1 MAAGGGGGGAHAR
14 LLSKVAALYGEE
26 AAPGGAAAPARR
38 GREPPLAL
46 ASIAADPL
54 LAGAKLS
61 CTQPR
66 RKVTVMVIGNH
77 SAGKSSLINWYCGD
91 SVQREGVA
99 IETRG
104 FTLVSHGARRETL
117 RGEATKLFFPHLAA
131 TVDGVE
137 GLVDS
142 LTTEIS
148 PSTAHSFKAC
158 DLIDTP
164 GLVDGSM
171 EYGMD
176 VEAAICALAEHVDL
190 ILVLFDPIGQALCK
204 RTMEVVER
212 LSGTHYERMRF
223 FVSKADQV
231 ESEVDRQTVLIQ
243 ITQNL
248 SARLANTDN
257 FALKLPTIY
266 RPLPE
271 GDPRAEAAK
280 SIPNGIYDLVALID
294 KTITQTVQTN
304 LVQLKGDSRA
314 VSAAVEERLAA
325 NDARRA
331 SNGAVRRYGVAL
343 YLLSLALLATTLLL
357 SLVELLR
364 LPAVGELLD
373 AHGPKEAVAVLQQ
386 LPGYVSAALGV
397 SAAEAGVPFGPAAVQ
412 RLGAAA
418 AAWLASMIVMKA
430 VWVEAP
436 AMSRADGARLA
447 KYKAFCDTLEVKR
460 EQMYAELFRSI
471 TAGDEESEDDT
482 ATIDTTR

>member
-1 MAAGGGGGGAHAR
+1 MVMR
-14 LLSKVAALYGEE
+14 
-26 AAPGGAAAPARR
+26 
-38 GREPPLAL
+38 
-46 ASIAADPL
+46 SI
-54 LAGAKLS
+54 
-61 CTQPR
+61 
-66 RKVTVMVIGNH
+66 
-77 SAGKSSLINWYCGD
+77 SAFEMSTSSLRPAVVC
-91 SVQREGVA
+91 
-99 IETRG
+99 
-104 FTLVSHGARRETL
+104 
-117 RGEATKLFFPHLAA
+117 ATPFL
-131 TVDGVE
+131 
-137 GLVDS
+137 
-142 LTTEIS
+142 
-148 PSTAHSFKAC
+148 
-158 DLIDTP
+158 
-164 GLVDGSM
+164 DGS
-171 EYGMD
+171 
-176 VEAAICALAEHVDL
+176 
-190 ILVLFDPIGQALCK
+190 
-204 RTMEVVER
+204 T
-212 LSGTHYERMRF
+212 
-223 FVSKADQV
+223 
-231 ESEVDRQTVLIQ
+231 
-243 ITQNL
+243 
-248 SARLANTDN
+248 
-257 FALKLPTIY
+257 
-266 RPLPE
+266 
-271 GDPRAEAAK
+271 
-280 SIPNGIYDLVALID
+280 
-294 KTITQTVQTN
+294 
-304 LVQLKGDSRA
+304 DSRA

-447 KYKAFCDTLEVKR
+447 KYKVFCDTLEVKR